1 MDTFFTEVKFI
12 KEIWRCVWKVL
23 CREST
28 RSQTSTCCILISFKA
43 YKIRQKAYTTHIS
56 SRSAYQSLLCKSVPA
71 TRCVF
76 YAFLF
81 LTPPLPDSISCCGW
95 IPPGGKFSSTTI
107 ARDNPI
113 NSPLI
118 YPFLVSRPC
127 CSHFK
132 DCFQHFKPFN
142 TREVSPKVHLKVD
155 VLLKP
160 ATFPPL

>member
-1 MDTFFTEVKFI
+1 MSEKYFV
-12 KEIWRCVWKVL
+12 

-43 YKIRQKAYTTHIS
+43 YKIRQKADTHNTYIFEKCLSIS
-56 SRSAYQSLLCKSVPA
+56 ALQSVPA

-76 YAFLF
+76 YASLF